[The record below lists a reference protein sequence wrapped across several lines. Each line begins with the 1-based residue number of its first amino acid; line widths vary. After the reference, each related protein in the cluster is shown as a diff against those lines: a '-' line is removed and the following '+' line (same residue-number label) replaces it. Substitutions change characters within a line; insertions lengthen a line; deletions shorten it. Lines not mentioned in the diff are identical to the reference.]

1 MKEHGIINN
10 SELLELLKKL
20 GICYKR
26 YKHQPI
32 YNVADAEKYAKNI
45 DGAHCKN
52 LFLKDAEGK
61 LYLAVTL
68 EKKRIDLKGVSK
80 QIGAKRLSFASDDM
94 LENVLNIKLGGVT
107 PFALIND
114 IDNHIL
120 VLFDQDILKERKLSF
135 HPLVNTETITI
146 STEDIFKFINYCG
159 HKLISIENPFK
170 ELMTPP
176 EKQVRKIGF
185 KIEKQ

>member
-1 MKEHGIINN
+1 MKDHAIVNN

-52 LFLKDAEGK
+52 LFLTDAKGK

-68 EKKRIDLKGVSK
+68 EKKRVDLKGVSK
-80 QIGAKRLSFASDDM
+80 QIGAKRLSFASNDI
-94 LENVLNIKLGGVT
+94 LENMLNIKPGGVT

-114 IDNHIL
+114 INKDIV

-146 STEDIFKFINYCG
+146 NTEDILKFINYCG
-159 HKLISIENPFK
+159 HRLIYIENSFE
-170 ELMTPP
+170 ELMTPAGKTSP
-176 EKQVRKIGF
+176 ENRV
-185 KIEKQ
+185 

>member
-1 MKEHGIINN
+1 MKDHAIVNN

-52 LFLKDAEGK
+52 LFLTDAKGK

-68 EKKRIDLKGVSK
+68 EKKRVDLKGVSK
-80 QIGAKRLSFASDDM
+80 QIGAKRLSFASNDI
-94 LENVLNIKLGGVT
+94 LENMLNIKPGGVT

-114 IDNHIL
+114 INKHIV

-146 STEDIFKFINYCG
+146 NTEDILKFINYCG
-159 HKLISIENPFK
+159 HRLIYIENSFE
-170 ELMTPP
+170 ELMTPAGKTSP
-176 EKQVRKIGF
+176 ENRV
-185 KIEKQ
+185 

>member
-1 MKEHGIINN
+1 MKDHAIINN

-26 YKHQPI
+26 YKHKPI
-32 YNVADAEKYAKNI
+32 YNVADAEKYGKNI

-52 LFLKDAEGK
+52 LFLTDAEGK

-68 EKKRIDLKGVSK
+68 EKKRVDLKGVSK
-80 QIGAKRLSFASDDM
+80 QIGAKRLSFASNDI
-94 LENVLNIKLGGVT
+94 LENMLNIKPGGVT

-114 IDNHIL
+114 INKHIV
-120 VLFDQDILKERKLSF
+120 VLFDHDILKERKLSF

-146 STEDIFKFINYCG
+146 STEDILKFINYCG
-159 HKLISIENPFK
+159 HKLIYIENPFE
-170 ELMTPP
+170 ELMTSAGKTSP
-176 EKQVRKIGF
+176 ENMI
-185 KIEKQ
+185 

>member
-1 MKEHGIINN
+1 MKAHAIIDN
-10 SELLELLKKL
+10 SELLELLEKL

-52 LFLKDAEGK
+52 LFLTDAKGK

-68 EKKRIDLKGVSK
+68 EKKRVDLKGVSK
-80 QIGAKRLSFASDDM
+80 QIGAKRLSFASNDI
-94 LENVLNIKLGGVT
+94 LEDALNIKPGGVT

-114 IDNHIL
+114 INKHIV
-120 VLFDQDILKERKLSF
+120 VLFDKDILKERKLSF

-146 STEDIFKFINYCG
+146 STEDILKFINYCG
-159 HKLISIENPFK
+159 HKLIFVENPLK
-170 ELMTPP
+170 ELMTPAGKTSP
-176 EKQVRKIGF
+176 KNRV
-185 KIEKQ
+185 

>member
-1 MKEHGIINN
+1 MKGHVIINN
-10 SELLELLKKL
+10 GELLELLKKL

-68 EKKRIDLKGVSK
+68 EKKRVDLKGVSK

-94 LENVLNIKLGGVT
+94 LENILNIKPGGVT

-114 IDNHIL
+114 INKHTV

-146 STEDIFKFINYCG
+146 STEDILKFINYCG

-185 KIEKQ
+185 KTEKQ

>member
-1 MKEHGIINN
+1 MKGHAVINN
-10 SELLELLKKL
+10 GELLELLKKL
-20 GICYKR
+20 GIFYKR

-68 EKKRIDLKGVSK
+68 EKKRVDLKGVSK

-94 LENVLNIKLGGVT
+94 LENILNIKPGGVT
-107 PFALIND
+107 PFALING
-114 IDNHIL
+114 INKHTV

-146 STEDIFKFINYCG
+146 STEDILKFINYCG

-185 KIEKQ
+185 KTEKQ